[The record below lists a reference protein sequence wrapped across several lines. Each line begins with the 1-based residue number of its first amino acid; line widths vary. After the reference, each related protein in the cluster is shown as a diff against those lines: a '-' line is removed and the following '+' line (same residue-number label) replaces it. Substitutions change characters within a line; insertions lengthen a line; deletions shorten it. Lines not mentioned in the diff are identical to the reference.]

1 MDMEVITTI
10 NTFIL
15 KPKLKDE
22 NILGIIKKIINGLA
36 IPPVK
41 YKRNVSCKISMIKNK
56 LLNIPTRMAKFANKK
71 LNSNSNNL

>member
-1 MDMEVITTI
+1 MDIEVITTI

-36 IPPVK
+36 TPPVK
-41 YKRNVSCKISMIKNK
+41 YKRNVSCNISIIKNINAY
-56 LLNIPTRMAKFANKK
+56 LSESWVFL
-71 LNSNSNNL
+71 

>member
-1 MDMEVITTI
+1 MDMVVITTI

-36 IPPVK
+36 TPPVK
-41 YKRNVSCKISMIKNK
+41 YKRNVSCNISMIKNINAD
-56 LLNIPTRMAKFANKK
+56 LSESCVFL
-71 LNSNSNNL
+71 

>member
-36 IPPVK
+36 TPPVK
-41 YKRNVSCKISMIKNK
+41 YNRNGF
-56 LLNIPTRMAKFANKK
+56 L
-71 LNSNSNNL
+71 